1 VCKLLLIVTALDA
14 PTWLS
19 MIDKLWNKQETEQD
33 SFTLR
38 AALCRMNRL
47 ALETPG
53 SAGIAVSFSR
63 YVSLVKQLLFDIYNV
78 YFEYIIVCRWVTSF
92 IGRIIDG
99 ALCSTSTHRCKG
111 AIKRPIALAF
121 LKRYP
126 KNERISSY

>member
-1 VCKLLLIVTALDA
+1 MCKLLLIVTALDA

-78 YFEYIIVCRWVTSF
+78 YFEYIIVCR
-92 IGRIIDG
+92 
-99 ALCSTSTHRCKG
+99 
-111 AIKRPIALAF
+111 
-121 LKRYP
+121 
-126 KNERISSY
+126 